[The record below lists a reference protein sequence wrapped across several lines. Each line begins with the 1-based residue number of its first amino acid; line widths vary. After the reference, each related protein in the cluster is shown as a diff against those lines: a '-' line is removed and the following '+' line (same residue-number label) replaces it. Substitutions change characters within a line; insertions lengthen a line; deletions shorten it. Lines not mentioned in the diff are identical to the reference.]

1 MAGLIEEL
9 NIMQTSRIS
18 LAFALFGGI
27 SLLIAV
33 VVVTS
38 GPGPATT
45 APLLDAAVD
54 PLRKV
59 TTDDEGPV
67 DSSLDPDAVTRL
79 RTAISAAL
87 AGTGVDTAD
96 AATHAAV
103 EYALGVADGDI
114 DRLAGLALEHGAK
127 PSASRVAFYRGL
139 ADARPDRLR
148 PRDVETWNSVQVL
161 RWGAMITARA
171 RWEGVA
177 FDSITAE
184 VISDPSQ
191 VEALSDMTPPDGS
204 GLTIGYAPM
213 SFPLPDIARRFQQM
227 ELRGVV
233 LTIPA
238 ALVNGDRTVTQ
249 AILVEYE
256 PGKWYPIGARVTVKE
271 GPESSSVS
279 SDPERRPRP
288 M

>member
-1 MAGLIEEL
+1 
-9 NIMQTSRIS
+9 MQSHRVS
-18 LAFALFGGI
+18 LVLALFGGI
-27 SLLIAV
+27 SLLIAI

-38 GPGPATT
+38 GPRPTPSV
-45 APLLDAAVD
+45 PLLDIATD
-54 PLRKV
+54 SLRK
-59 TTDDEGPV
+59 TTTFDDGPV
-67 DSSLDPDAVTRL
+67 ESSLDPDAVSRF
-79 RTAISAAL
+79 RDAISAAL
-87 AGTGVDTAD
+87 AKTEIATPD

-127 PSASRVAFYRGL
+127 PSASRVAFYRQL

-148 PRDVETWNSVQVL
+148 PRDVETWNALQVL
-161 RWGAMITARA
+161 RWGATITARA
-171 RWEGVA
+171 RWAGVA

-184 VISDPSQ
+184 VIYDPAQ
-191 VEALSDMTPPDGS
+191 VEALSDLTPPDGS
-204 GLTIGYAPM
+204 GLMIGYAPM
-213 SFPLPDIARRFQQM
+213 SFPMPEIARRFQQM

-279 SDPERRPRP
+279 SDPQRRPRP